1 MPGPVALIRCLLPLG
16 PLAMAAWLSGC
27 SGPGREPP
35 PIDTDTLARTARLRI
50 GPHRLRLPVVAIDR
64 VERPCAKPAF
74 WPCSYGLHELADSAS
89 RGPALPV
96 SSLTVTLTDY
106 STFQDSARDA
116 WIAIPQLCG
125 KLQQRWAR
133 QQCNGS
139 ELFPDN
145 LRRFTLIVPSAL
157 AQTNSL
163 GNIGGQKEEVREV
176 VRRLRPGGQAPALHC
191 APHGSGL
198 CTAAFRVSDGVLA
211 VWVLADTDAG
221 PRPLR
226 RQAAAIRAFVA
237 HAAGEREA
245 DGQLIQ
251 ALNSPR

>member
-1 MPGPVALIRCLLPLG
+1 MALTRSLLPLG
-16 PLAMAAWLSGC
+16 ALAVVACLPGC

-50 GPHRLRLPVVAIDR
+50 GPHRLQLPVVAIER
-64 VERPCAKPAF
+64 VERPCAKSSF
-74 WPCSYGLHELADSAS
+74 WPCSYGQQELAGSAS
-89 RGPALPV
+89 RGQGLPV

-106 STFQDSARDA
+106 STFQDSARDE

-125 KLQQRWAR
+125 KLRQRWAR
-133 QQCNGS
+133 RQCGGS
-139 ELFPDN
+139 NLFPDN
-145 LRRFTLIVPSAL
+145 LRRFTLLVPSAL

-163 GNIGGQKEEVREV
+163 GSIGGQKEDVREL
-176 VRRLRPGGQAPALHC
+176 VRRLRPVGHAPALHC
-191 APHGSGL
+191 APDGNGL
-198 CTAAFRVSDGVLA
+198 CTAAVRVSDGVLA

-226 RQAAAIRAFVA
+226 RQVAAIRAFVA

-245 DGQLIQ
+245 YGQLIQ
-251 ALNSPR
+251 ALHQPG